1 MRKADRRAACQRPWA
16 RFGPGGTSPHS
27 PAGLRRSPPQP
38 PFTIRWQCGRL
49 SGGSRLAAELSVV
62 GCDCAAMLCTCD
74 MTAMM
79 PAFGSPPE
87 TAVKCVRVFQCVY
100 RSPQFHPTSRTGTAP
115 PRRGPCVS
123 FYSGSPRPCPVFS
136 SYRYENAPGGAND
149 NCVNRFVSLTHT
161 HGTDTQFST
170 IITQTNRRTSDN
182 QEHSRGRSLT
192 QPWARPPT
200 LQATTP
206 VPNPRGPLRR
216 GHPLR
221 TQPFTLYRFRSRRS
235 SSFTAHILFRRVGS
249 PSVASGVAEISDLP
263 DLLASCN
270 PPFGIVTLLHLCHK
284 GGGGKGGG
292 GKARGKG

>member
-123 FYSGSPRPCPVFS
+123 FYVWLPPAMPGVFFLPVRKYAGGSQRQLCESFCKF
-136 SYRYENAPGGAND
+136 D
-149 NCVNRFVSLTHT
+149 THT

-192 QPWARPPT
+192 QPWSMGTTSNAPSHDPGAKPPRPTQKRPPPANPT
-200 LQATTP
+200 LHTVQ
-206 VPNPRGPLRR
+206 V
-216 GHPLR
+216 
-221 TQPFTLYRFRSRRS
+221 
-235 SSFTAHILFRRVGS
+235 
-249 PSVASGVAEISDLP
+249 
-263 DLLASCN
+263 
-270 PPFGIVTLLHLCHK
+270 
-284 GGGGKGGG
+284 
-292 GKARGKG
+292 

>member
-38 PFTIRWQCGRL
+38 PFTIRSQCGRL

-62 GCDCAAMLCTCD
+62 GCNCAAMLCTCD

-100 RSPQFHPTSRTGTAP
+100 RSPSSSTRFRRTGTRTAP

-136 SYRYENAPGGAND
+136 SYRYENTPGGAND
-149 NCVNRFVSLTHT
+149 NCVNRFVSLTLEACLRH
-161 HGTDTQFST
+161 HSGRLHRP
-170 IITQTNRRTSDN
+170 RR
-182 QEHSRGRSLT
+182 L
-192 QPWARPPT
+192 
-200 LQATTP
+200 
-206 VPNPRGPLRR
+206 
-216 GHPLR
+216 
-221 TQPFTLYRFRSRRS
+221 
-235 SSFTAHILFRRVGS
+235 
-249 PSVASGVAEISDLP
+249 
-263 DLLASCN
+263 
-270 PPFGIVTLLHLCHK
+270 
-284 GGGGKGGG
+284 GKGGAG
-292 GKARGKG
+292 TPHQHRRPSPMRRRMRRATHLRPPSRHHHRPRAAFTPHPSLGSAALADPCDSSHVS

>member
-74 MTAMM
+74 MAAMM

-136 SYRYENAPGGAND
+136 SYRYENTPGGAND

-161 HGTDTQFST
+161 HMGRTHNSAQSSH
-170 IITQTNRRTSDN
+170 RRTDEP
-182 QEHSRGRSLT
+182 Q
-192 QPWARPPT
+192 
-200 LQATTP
+200 TTR
-206 VPNPRGPLRR
+206 N
-216 GHPLR
+216 
-221 TQPFTLYRFRSRRS
+221 
-235 SSFTAHILFRRVGS
+235 TAAAAH
-249 PSVASGVAEISDLP
+249 
-263 DLLASCN
+263 
-270 PPFGIVTLLHLCHK
+270 
-284 GGGGKGGG
+284 
-292 GKARGKG
+292 

>member
-74 MTAMM
+74 MAAMM

-100 RSPQFHPTSRTGTAP
+100 TLQVTPVPPASRTGTAP

-136 SYRYENAPGGAND
+136 SLSPGCRA
-149 NCVNRFVSLTHT
+149 VEL
-161 HGTDTQFST
+161 
-170 IITQTNRRTSDN
+170 
-182 QEHSRGRSLT
+182 SR
-192 QPWARPPT
+192 
-200 LQATTP
+200 
-206 VPNPRGPLRR
+206 LRR
-216 GHPLR
+216 AAVEVL
-221 TQPFTLYRFRSRRS
+221 SRPCLSSLS
-235 SSFTAHILFRRVGS
+235 SSCRVAVE
-249 PSVASGVAEISDLP
+249 PVEASRD
-263 DLLASCN
+263 
-270 PPFGIVTLLHLCHK
+270 
-284 GGGGKGGG
+284 
-292 GKARGKG
+292 